1 MELVVGSSDS
11 NSSETIENSVGV
23 LFFSMELVV
32 GSSGS
37 NSSETIRMPAPE
49 PAVSVCFTEACNQL
63 RQKAVHVSEAGRELR
78 RARNQINELRRKMRQ
93 EWRQTLTVTESAHI
107 AQQHNTALLQAAV
120 DDRANKQQ
128 TLQETLKACDECMRV
143 VQNCNPKPDDW
154 KVQVAKALV
163 RT

>member
-1 MELVVGSSDS
+1 
-11 NSSETIENSVGV
+11 
-23 LFFSMELVV
+23 
-32 GSSGS
+32 
-37 NSSETIRMPAPE
+37 MPAPE

-128 TLQETLKACDECMRV
+128 TLQETLKACDQCMRV